1 MRAGTLSLNVGV
13 ANTQNSVLS
22 KNAYSL
28 AIFNFD
34 WYLKTRLVCNS
45 VFTPSAVVTPMKF
58 AFSIDC

>member
-1 MRAGTLSLNVGV
+1 MQAGTLSLNDGV

-28 AIFNFD
+28 AIFNCD
-34 WYLKTRLVCNS
+34 WYHKTRLVCNS
-45 VFTPSAVVTPMKF
+45 VFTASAVVTPIKF